1 MPDAQQ
7 VFNVTGRPTR
17 ASIDLAKQRARA
29 TTPHLPM
36 TKTWMEG
43 DFSIQSVAKES
54 GWHLGTEG
62 SRRLFAARLIH
73 RYAYVVGTQK
83 AFYWSL
89 KNPTNVKEALQGLRQ
104 VSTPDI
110 LASWRPGVLASR
122 NTILTHLA
130 LWHHFPLPPL
140 AIRLAQLS
148 VTAQRPAL
156 ICLNDDLEKGAKGR
170 HAVQKMLHDWFEQTF
185 PKPLLEEANPRHR

>member
-1 MPDAQQ
+1 
-7 VFNVTGRPTR
+7 
-17 ASIDLAKQRARA
+17 
-29 TTPHLPM
+29 M

-89 KNPTNVKEALQGLRQ
+89 KNPANVKEALQGLRQ
-104 VSTPDI
+104 VSTPEI
-110 LASWRPGVLASR
+110 LASASQHDSD
-122 NTILTHLA
+122 TLGAVASL
-130 LWHHFPLPPL
+130 PL
-140 AIRLAQLS
+140 AFPCHPPCTVVGHR
-148 VTAQRPAL
+148 TASSS
-156 ICLNDDLEKGAKGR
+156 DLLKR
-170 HAVQKMLHDWFEQTF
+170 
-185 PKPLLEEANPRHR
+185 